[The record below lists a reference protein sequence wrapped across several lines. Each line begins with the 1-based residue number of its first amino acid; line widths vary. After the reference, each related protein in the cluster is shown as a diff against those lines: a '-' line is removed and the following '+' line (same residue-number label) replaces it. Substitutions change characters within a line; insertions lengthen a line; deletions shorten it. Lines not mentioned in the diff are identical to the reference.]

1 MIGHEVF
8 ILSYN
13 CSVSVFMLMLE
24 EIRNMAS
31 GGYNCSMSI
40 FMLHL
45 LSEVFSA
52 RFAFFPNYF
61 YIEKSGSSYGL
72 IKKEEFSV
80 SAVYDIPCD
89 VPMV

>member
-1 MIGHEVF
+1 
-8 ILSYN
+8 
-13 CSVSVFMLMLE
+13 
-24 EIRNMAS
+24 
-31 GGYNCSMSI
+31 MSI

-45 LSEVFSA
+45 LLEGFSA
-52 RFAFFPNYF
+52 HPAFFPNYF

-72 IKKEEFSV
+72 IKKEEISV

>member
-1 MIGHEVF
+1 M
-8 ILSYN
+8 
-13 CSVSVFMLMLE
+13 SVFMLMLE

-40 FMLHL
+40 FILRIL
-45 LSEVFSA
+45 LEGFSA
-52 RFAFFPNYF
+52 RPAFFPNYF

-80 SAVYDIPCD
+80 SVIYDIPSN

>member
-13 CSVSVFMLMLE
+13 CS
-24 EIRNMAS
+24 
-31 GGYNCSMSI
+31 MSI
-40 FMLHL
+40 FMLHIL
-45 LSEVFSA
+45 LEGFSA
-52 RFAFFPNYF
+52 RPAFFPNYF

-72 IKKEEFSV
+72 IKKEEFRA
-80 SAVYDIPCD
+80 SAVYDIPSN

>member
-1 MIGHEVF
+1 
-8 ILSYN
+8 
-13 CSVSVFMLMLE
+13 
-24 EIRNMAS
+24 
-31 GGYNCSMSI
+31 MSI

-45 LSEVFSA
+45 LLEGFSA

-72 IKKEEFSV
+72 IKKKEISV
-80 SAVYDIPCD
+80 SAVYDIPSN

>member
-1 MIGHEVF
+1 M
-8 ILSYN
+8 
-13 CSVSVFMLMLE
+13 SVFMLMLE

-40 FMLHL
+40 FMLHIL
-45 LSEVFSA
+45 LEGFSA
-52 RFAFFPNYF
+52 RPAFFPNYF

-72 IKKEEFSV
+72 IKKEEISV
-80 SAVYDIPCD
+80 SAVYDIPSN